1 MPKVLPL
8 FLLVAVVG
16 CQTIMDT
23 PPSNP
28 QAVVDQRVSIM
39 KGFVGALGA
48 ASAFTQG
55 KGDARAAQTKV
66 AAARGG
72 AAKLDGLFP
81 RGTALGDRGVA
92 KSRALS
98 TIFTNRADFEA
109 KLGASA
115 QTLATL
121 EGALT
126 RGSKADTT
134 GALNS
139 AKAACGSCHN
149 KYRAADE

>member
-1 MPKVLPL
+1 MRKLLLPL
-8 FLLVAVVG
+8 VLAGLAG
-16 CQTIMDT
+16 CQTIMDA
-23 PPSNP
+23 PPANP
-28 QAVVDQRVSIM
+28 QAVIDQRVSIM

-48 ASAFTQG
+48 SVAFTQG

-66 AAARGG
+66 AAARAG

-98 TIFTNRADFEA
+98 TIFTNRSDFEA
-109 KLGASA
+109 KLAASA
-115 QTLATL
+115 QTL
-121 EGALT
+121 GALGGALA

-134 GALNS
+134 AALNS